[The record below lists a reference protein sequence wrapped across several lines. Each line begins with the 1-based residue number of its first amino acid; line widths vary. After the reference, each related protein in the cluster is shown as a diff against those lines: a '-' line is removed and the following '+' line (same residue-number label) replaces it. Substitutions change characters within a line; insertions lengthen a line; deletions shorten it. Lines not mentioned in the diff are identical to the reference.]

1 MKEEITK
8 TEAAFL
14 ARVKALCLRRPV
26 IETHLRQSF
35 RQGIT
40 PFLAAEIHDGAFKP
54 AATPFNAN
62 PKKYRL
68 QELPEIDAPQN

>member
-1 MKEEITK
+1 MEEI
-8 TEAAFL
+8 
-14 ARVKALCLRRPV
+14 RVVTMETVYVAQVAEICKRRPV
-26 IETHLRQSF
+26 IKTHLRQSF

-54 AATPFNAN
+54 AAN

>member
-1 MKEEITK
+1 MQEKLYLEK
-8 TEAAFL
+8 AAFL
-14 ARVKALCLRRPV
+14 CQRQPV
-26 IETHLRQSF
+26 IMQNLRQSF
-35 RQGIT
+35 RQGIA

-54 AATPFNAN
+54 AAN